1 MKEGSALVGYPYISM
16 WGGEADPP
24 YLFDSLYRS
33 VERCPDRTAV
43 VDGDRS
49 FSYAALAAWAWEVEE
64 LLRARGVV
72 PGDRVAVACPRSAE
86 AVVALLAVAGC
97 GATYVPLDIE
107 YPLARL
113 EHMVRDSEP
122 AVLLHLGERPD
133 LGPEEIAQRIP
144 QPGTAPASA
153 APPTRPGSARIV
165 EHDPDRDVYLIYTSG
180 STGWPKGVAIPYSC
194 LDNMVAWQAAHS
206 PAPDLRTAQFAP
218 LNFDVSFQEILG
230 TLCGAGTLH
239 IVPESLRRE
248 PGQLLDWLAEHRVQR
263 LFLPY
268 VALQMLAVA
277 ADTAARLELVEVN
290 TAGEQVVCT
299 DEIRRLFARLP
310 GARLVNHYGQSESAM
325 VTSHI
330 LTGPSSGWPALPPIG
345 IPLPNCEVLIDPV
358 AADQPAV
365 GELLVAGL
373 PMSRGYRNQPELTAE
388 RYIDI
393 PLSPHG
399 HTRAFR
405 TGDLVEL
412 VDGELRFLTRVDDE
426 VKLRGVRVNLLEVDA
441 QLLAQP
447 MVQAAATVVV
457 RTRSGNRSLRSAVV
471 LAGSPGPATADD
483 LISALRRVLPA
494 VFVPVSVMVLPV
506 LPRTPSGK
514 IDRDAVAALISEGLA
529 GERRARGS
537 SLSQATAP

>member
-1 MKEGSALVGYPYISM
+1 MKNGSAIVGYPYLSM

-24 YLFDSLYRS
+24 CLLDSLHRS
-33 VERCPDRTAV
+33 VERYPDRAAV
-43 VDGDRS
+43 VDGDRR
-49 FSYAALAAWAWEVEE
+49 FSYAELAAWTWEVQE
-64 LLRARGVV
+64 LLRTRGVV

-97 GATYVPLDIE
+97 GAAYVPLDIE
-107 YPLARL
+107 YPHARL
-113 EHMVRDSEP
+113 EHMLRDSEP

-133 LGPEEIAQRIP
+133 LGPAEIAQRIP
-144 QPGTAPASA
+144 QPGAAPAGA
-153 APPTRPGSARIV
+153 TPPARSV
-165 EHDPDRDVYLIYTSG
+165 AHDPDRDVYLIYTSG
-180 STGWPKGVAIPYSC
+180 STGWPKGVAIPHSC
-194 LDNMVAWQAAHS
+194 LDNMVAWQSAHS

-230 TLCGAGTLH
+230 TLCGGGTLH

-248 PGQLLDWLAEHRVQR
+248 PGQLLAWLAEHRVQR

-277 ADTAARLELVEVN
+277 ADADADAAARLELVEVN

-299 DEIRRLFARLP
+299 DEIRRMFARLP

-330 LTGPSSGWPALPPIG
+330 LTGPSADWPGLPPIG
-345 IPLPNCEVLIDPV
+345 VPLPNCEVLIDPV
-358 AADQPAV
+358 AADQPEV

-412 VDGELRFLTRVDDE
+412 VNGELRFLTRVDDE

-441 QLLAQP
+441 QLLAHP

-471 LAGSPGPATADD
+471 LAGTAGPTTADD

-494 VFVPVSVMVLPV
+494 VFVPVSVMVVPA

-514 IDRDAVAALISEGLA
+514 IDRDAVATLISEELA
-529 GERRARGS
+529 GGRRARGTS
-537 SLSQATAP
+537 PSRATAP

>member
-1 MKEGSALVGYPYISM
+1 MSGYPYRSL
-16 WGGEADPP
+16 WGGGAEPP
-24 YLFDSLYRS
+24 CLLDSLRRN
-33 VERCPDRTAV
+33 VERHPDRLAV
-43 VDGDRS
+43 VDGERRL
-49 FSYAALAAWAWEVEE
+49 SYAALAAWTREVEE

-97 GATYVPLDIE
+97 GATYVPLDLE
-107 YPLARL
+107 YPPARVQ
-113 EHMVRDSEP
+113 HMVRDSEP
-122 AVLLHLGERPD
+122 AVVLHVGERPE
-133 LGPEEIAQRIP
+133 LGPAEIAQRIP
-144 QPGTAPASA
+144 EPGVPGPAARDAHA
-153 APPTRPGSARIV
+153 APIA
-165 EHDPDRDVYLIYTSG
+165 EHDPDQDVYLIYTSG
-180 STGWPKGVAIPYSC
+180 STGWPKGVAIPHRC
-194 LDNMVAWQAAHS
+194 LDNMVAWQSAHS

-230 TLCGAGTLH
+230 TLCGGGTLH
-239 IVPESLRRE
+239 IVPERLRRE

-277 ADTAARLELVEVN
+277 ADDAAVARLDLVEVD

-299 DEIRRLFARLP
+299 DEIRHLFARMP

-345 IPLPNCEVLIDPV
+345 VPLPNCEALIDPV
-358 AADQPAV
+358 DPAQPDV
-365 GELLVAGL
+365 GELLVAGR
-373 PMSRGYRNQPELTAE
+373 PMSRGYRNQPELTAR

-393 PLSPHG
+393 PRSPHG

-412 VDGELRFLTRVDDE
+412 ADGELRFLTRIDDE
-426 VKLRGVRVNLLEVDA
+426 VKVRGVRVNLLEVDA
-441 QLLAQP
+441 QLLAHP
-447 MVQAAATVVV
+447 AVQAAATVVV
-457 RTRSGNRSLRSAVV
+457 RSRTGHGSLRSAVT
-471 LAGSPGPATADD
+471 LAPAAGPETADD
-483 LISALRRVLPA
+483 LIVSLRRVLPA
-494 VFVPVSVMVLPV
+494 VSVPVSVTVLPS

-514 IDRDAVAALISEGLA
+514 IDRDAVASLIAEGLA
-529 GERRARGS
+529 GGRRSRGHS
-537 SLSQATAP
+537 TVPAPAAAP